1 MDERYLEMAEAVQQ
15 ERLQQAIDNRVVYQ
29 GESATECIECGA
41 EILET
46 RRRLVPGTQFCV
58 SCAHD
63 NEVKARRFGR
73 V

>member
-1 MDERYLEMAEAVQQ
+1 MDEHLIELAEQAQA
-15 ERLQQAIDNRVVYQ
+15 EKLQRTLNSRVVYQ